1 MNASEEEKRILM
13 KDCIVNVKQEPS
25 DNSKNKFVNSNINI
39 SSVEKL
45 YKAKTDKGGVEVVDI
60 SSDNEA
66 GEKAINNDA
75 VSAEVI
81 QKSVDPLLDVPE
93 ASASDYESDVVE
105 EIEENICDLDNE
117 LKNLNIGSKIPNIID
132 VDNTDSDD
140 EDVVVETSLDDL
152 ETTYETAAE
161 TTIDLDTTNDSVS
174 TSSSKRTRRGRR
186 NKNKNNKDENNTFGG
201 STSSS
206 SRRMTVAKP
215 LVEYNILSVLKCAA
229 WPKQGFVQKTG
240 KVVSIKEYKHSRLAA
255 GFIKPMSDK
264 NPNFFLFSPTDSRIP
279 R

>member
-1 MNASEEEKRILM
+1 MKHTKASNSAVNDKITSSTIGTPSNGRGKQRNNPKNYEDAFISSPAAKDQDIYIKGIVARNRAFNGDIVVVSLESPDKWKVNHGAIQDYIEMNASEEEKRILM

-105 EIEENICDLDNE
+105 EIEENICD
-117 LKNLNIGSKIPNIID
+117 
-132 VDNTDSDD
+132 
-140 EDVVVETSLDDL
+140 
-152 ETTYETAAE
+152 
-161 TTIDLDTTNDSVS
+161 
-174 TSSSKRTRRGRR
+174 
-186 NKNKNNKDENNTFGG
+186 
-201 STSSS
+201 
-206 SRRMTVAKP
+206 
-215 LVEYNILSVLKCAA
+215 
-229 WPKQGFVQKTG
+229 
-240 KVVSIKEYKHSRLAA
+240 
-255 GFIKPMSDK
+255 
-264 NPNFFLFSPTDSRIP
+264 
-279 R
+279 